1 MKTTPTAGLRM
12 YLHPSR
18 KRIRISLEGD
28 LAGGWVR
35 ELERCWRA
43 LSGPDPADSLFV
55 DVSRLKSA
63 DRSGRELLD
72 TMRSQG
78 VIITGLDLDS
88 GLPRRLGWLSRMWSA
103 VTHGQRFHVL
113 SISRS
118 R

>member
-1 MKTTPTAGLRM
+1 MKTTTRAGLRM

-28 LAGGWVR
+28 LAGDWVR

-43 LSGPDPADSLFV
+43 LSGPGPGDSLFV
-55 DVSRLKSA
+55 DVSRLESA
-63 DRSGRELLD
+63 DRAGRRLLD
-72 TMRSQG
+72 TMRSHG
-78 VIITGLDLDS
+78 VVITGLDA
-88 GLPRRLGWLSRMWSA
+88 GWLSHLWNA